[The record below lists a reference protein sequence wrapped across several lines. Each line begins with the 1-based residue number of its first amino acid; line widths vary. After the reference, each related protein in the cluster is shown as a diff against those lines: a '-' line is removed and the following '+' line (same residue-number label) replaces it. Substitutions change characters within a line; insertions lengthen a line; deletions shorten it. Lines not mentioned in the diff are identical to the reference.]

1 MHETTPLKE
10 ETLREPL
17 RNPYGTLQALQPQKT
32 LKLSCTKHPE
42 KPSASL
48 IKSSSNAIRKHLDN
62 LRSKALNP
70 KPSCRN

>member
-42 KPSASL
+42 TRKT
-48 IKSSSNAIRKHLDN
+48 IRKPYKILKQCN
-62 LRSKALNP
+62 PQALRQPTQQSP
-70 KPSCRN
+70 KP